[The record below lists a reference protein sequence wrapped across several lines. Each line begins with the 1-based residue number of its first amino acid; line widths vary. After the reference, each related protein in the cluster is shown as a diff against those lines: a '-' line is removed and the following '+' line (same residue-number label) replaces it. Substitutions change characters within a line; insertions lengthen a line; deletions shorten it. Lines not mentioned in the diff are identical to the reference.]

1 MLLIHL
7 YAIAGAGALLTAA
20 WLFRPQKATN
30 VTTLGA
36 FLSWS
41 LVALLG
47 GDAEVFDPS
56 IETIQ
61 TAPNGTELAVD
72 AAGKMIAA
80 PLPAEARFF
89 ATFWALLSVLALILH
104 VVWGAYPP
112 GDGTQE
118 ETNE

>member
-1 MLLIHL
+1 MLLTHL
-7 YAIAGAGALLTAA
+7 YALAGAGVLLTAA
-20 WLFRPQKATN
+20 WLFKAHKATN

-47 GDAEVFDPS
+47 GDAEIYDATN
-56 IETIQ
+56 ETVVNASN
-61 TAPNGTELAVD
+61 TTLAVETT
-72 AAGKMIAA
+72 GEFVAA

-89 ATFWALLSVLALILH
+89 ATFWALLSVVALILH

-112 GDGTQE
+112 DDGTQE
-118 ETNE
+118 DTEQ